1 MSIQIKLHSNK
12 SGLNKLFERIPYL
25 NEAEINK
32 IHSSVM
38 EVFRDVGV
46 AFHEPEALEIFKQ
59 HMFKVEG
66 NTVFFQEEQVMGAI
80 DSVPSQFTIFARNPE
95 KNVDVGGEHFAL
107 LPGWGAPFIIDSD
120 GEQREALMADYNNFC
135 KLVHTSKFLD
145 MNGFL
150 MVMPSD
156 IHPDRAHLDMMSSN
170 ILLSDKAFMGSS
182 QDRTKARDSLHM
194 ASIVFG
200 GGENIINRPVIP
212 SKVNPVSPFVYSEE
226 MAGALIEYARLGQPL
241 EFPDM
246 TLAGTS
252 APITL
257 AGTMVVMATEVLAGV
272 VLTQLIN
279 PGTPCVIGG
288 CSCATDMKT
297 GGLGLGGP
305 EAAQIAWMTA
315 QIGRFYGIPT
325 KAGGS
330 LTDAFA
336 PDMQAGV
343 ESALTMFS
351 SLISGNHFM
360 NQACGILAG
369 FNAMSYEKFL
379 IDEETCGMI
388 RRILKPI
395 VVNDETLAIEQIK
408 KAGIGGSYITF
419 PETLDKCRT
428 GLFSPELATRGS
440 YEKWKDQG
448 KKTVCKKAEIA
459 LAKRLDDYVRPDID
473 PGIEKDLKQFVKKR
487 YEAI

>member
-1 MSIQIKLHSNK
+1 MQCFS
-12 SGLNKLFERIPYL
+12 
-25 NEAEINK
+25 EAEINK

-38 EVFRDVGV
+38 AVFKNVGV
-46 AFHEPEALEIFKQ
+46 AFQEPEALEIFKQ
-59 HMFKVEG
+59 HMFKVDG
-66 NTVFFQEEQVMGAI
+66 STVFFNEEQVMNAI
-80 DSVPSQFTIFARNPE
+80 DTVPSQFTIFARNPE
-95 KNVDVGGEHFAL
+95 NNVDVGGEHFAL

-120 GEQREALMADYNNFC
+120 GEQRDALMEDYNNFC
-135 KLVHTSKFLD
+135 KLVHTSKYLD

-150 MVMPSD
+150 MVMPGD
-156 IHPDRAHLDMMSSN
+156 IHPDRAHLDMMLSN
-170 ILLSDKAFMGSS
+170 ILLSDKAFMGSP
-182 QDRTKARDSLHM
+182 QDRMKARDSLHM
-194 ASIVFG
+194 AAILFG
-200 GGENIINRPVIP
+200 GEENIMNKPVIP
-212 SKVNPVSPFVYSEE
+212 SKVSPISPFLYSKE
-226 MAGALIEYARLGQPL
+226 MAGALIEYARFGQPL

-246 TLAGTS
+246 ILAGTS

-305 EAAQIAWMTA
+305 EAVQITHMIA

-343 ESALTMFS
+343 ESALSMFS

-379 IDEETCGMI
+379 LDEETCGMI
-388 RRILKPI
+388 RKILKPV
-395 VVNDETLAIEQIK
+395 VVNDETIALEQIK

-419 PETLDKCRT
+419 PETLKKCRT
-428 GLFSPELATRGS
+428 ELFNPELATRGS

-448 KKTVCKKAEIA
+448 KKQVWEKAKTA
-459 LAKRLDDYVRPDID
+459 LAKRLDDYVRPDIAPD
-473 PGIEKDLKQFVKKR
+473 IEKDLKQFVKKR
-487 YEAI
+487 YKAI

>member
-1 MSIQIKLHSNK
+1 
-12 SGLNKLFERIPYL
+12 LFKRMQCFSED
-25 NEAEINK
+25 EINK
-32 IHSSVM
+32 IHLSVM

-46 AFHEPEALEIFKQ
+46 AFREPEALKIFKQ
-59 HMFKVEG
+59 HMFKVDG
-66 NTVFFQEEQVMGAI
+66 NTVFFEEEQVMNTI

-107 LPGWGAPFIIDSD
+107 LPGWGSPFIIDSN
-120 GEQREALMADYNNFC
+120 GEQRDALMEDYNNFC
-135 KLVHTSKFLD
+135 KLVHTSEYLD

-150 MVMPSD
+150 MVMPKD
-156 IHPDRAHLDMMSSN
+156 IHPDRAHLDMTLSN
-170 ILLSDKAFMGSS
+170 MLLSDKAFMGSP
-182 QDRTKARDSLHM
+182 QDRIKARDSLHM
-194 ASIVFG
+194 AAILFG
-200 GGENIINRPVIP
+200 GEENIMNKPVIP
-212 SKVNPVSPFVYSEE
+212 SKVSPISPFFYSTE

-246 TLAGTS
+246 ILSGTS

-257 AGTMVVMATEVLAGV
+257 AGTLVVMTTEVLAGV
-272 VLTQLIN
+272 VLAQLIN

-305 EAAQIAWMTA
+305 EAVQIAHMTA
-315 QIGRFYGIPT
+315 QIGRLYGIPT

-330 LTDAFA
+330 LTDSFF

-343 ESALTMFS
+343 ESALAMFT
-351 SLISGNHFM
+351 SLASGNHFM

-395 VVNDETLAIEQIK
+395 EINDETIALEQIK
-408 KAGIGGSYITF
+408 KAGIGGTYITS
-419 PETLDKCRT
+419 PETLKKCRT
-428 GLFSPELATRGS
+428 ELFRPELATRGS
-440 YEKWKDQG
+440 YEKWKNQE
-448 KKTVCKKAEIA
+448 KKQIWEKAKTA
-459 LAKRLDDYVRPDID
+459 LAKRFDGYARPDID

-487 YEAI
+487 YKAI

>member
-1 MSIQIKLHSNK
+1 
-12 SGLNKLFERIPYL
+12 
-25 NEAEINK
+25 
-32 IHSSVM
+32 M

-66 NTVFFQEEQVMGAI
+66 NTVFFEEEQVMNAI

-120 GEQREALMADYNNFC
+120 GEQRNALMEDYNNFC
-135 KLVHTSKFLD
+135 KLVQTSKYLD

-156 IHPDRAHLDMMSSN
+156 IHPDRAHLDMMLSN
-170 ILLSDKAFMGSS
+170 ITLSDKAFMGSP
-182 QDRTKARDSLHM
+182 QDRIKARDSLHM
-194 ASIVFG
+194 AAILFG
-200 GGENIINRPVIP
+200 GEKNIINKPVMP
-212 SKVNPVSPFVYSEE
+212 SKVSPVSPFLYCVE
-226 MAGALIEYARLGQPL
+226 MTGALIEYARFGQPL

-246 TLAGTS
+246 ILSGTS

-257 AGTMVVMATEVLAGV
+257 AGTMVVMATEALAGV

-297 GGLGLGGP
+297 GGLGVGGP
-305 EAAQIAWMTA
+305 EAVQISQMTA

-330 LTDAFA
+330 LTDAFE

-343 ESALTMFS
+343 ESALSMFA
-351 SLISGNHFM
+351 SLASGNHFM

-379 IDEETCGMI
+379 LDEETCGMI
-388 RRILKPI
+388 RRILKPV
-395 VVNDETLAIEQIK
+395 VVNDETIGLEQIK
-408 KAGIGGSYITF
+408 RAGIKGSYITF
-419 PETLDKCRT
+419 PETFEKCRT
-428 GLFSPELATRGS
+428 ELFSPDLATRGS

-448 KKTVCKKAEIA
+448 KKKAWEKAKTA
-459 LAKRLDDYVRPDID
+459 LVKRFDDYVRPDID
-473 PGIEKDLKQFVKKR
+473 PDIEKDLKQFVKKR